1 MCVAHGAFA
10 AIRFAASRPE
20 ADFFLACPTHTYPS
34 FEADHFGALSTWR
47 GEPVEVT
54 GELTIK
60 AVTRPMTLKIERYKC
75 MTHPELKRE
84 VCGVEASGAFRR
96 SDFGLDWGHQIGF
109 GMTTKLQ
116 IQAEGT

>member
-1 MCVAHGAFA
+1 
-10 AIRFAASRPE
+10 
-20 ADFFLACPTHTYPS
+20 
-34 FEADHFGALSTWR
+34 
-47 GEPVEVT
+47 
-54 GELTIK
+54 
-60 AVTRPMTLKIERYKC
+60 